1 MNSIQASLCNI
12 MTHLESLSDSVSHSV
27 DKHEHLQNQDKYI
40 LNRLDSID
48 TLLYRVSEIV
58 EELDMTMHL
67 GNAKCPQLTEQNH
80 RVYDEKVKH
89 YMLNKK
95 IMKEIMPLYCALWIR
110 YQ

>member
-1 MNSIQASLCNI
+1 MNSIQTSLSNI
-12 MTHLESLSDSVSHSV
+12 MTHLESVSESVSQSI
-27 DKHEHLQNQDKYI
+27 DTRDPLLTSDKYI

-58 EELDMTMHL
+58 EELDMTMKL
-67 GNAKCPQLTEQNH
+67 ENNQSQQLTEYNDH
-80 RVYDEKVKH
+80 VYNEKLKH

-95 IMKEIMPLYCALWIR
+95 IMKDLMPLYCALWMR